1 MRHWLVVYLLQV
13 KVFFV
18 RPRCISTVAYHNVIT
33 ASLWISRDRRDAI
46 ASATLAIQAHLRD
59 TGDSNRKLWTID
71 TFTLAMRRGHL
82 LCVQIGTSERIVY
95 RWETNVD
102 KRDNQ
107 APFGALKHHCIAP
120 RVDLLPS
127 EIMETTTTPE
137 EPLPPLC
144 VVKLDVAVRKP
155 SAYATSATS
164 SSNSSSKSK
173 VDASTFSVLLSETQW
188 KVLIPVAN
196 DTCRIPPVPQLMQR
210 TPAYVALAYEISKA
224 PPVAKISSS
233 SSSSTGGGQK
243 STFNA
248 GASSRLSLLDAG
260 RTTTMAADTEGSE
273 DRAKRENRFEEL
285 HEGEREFSPYFYVVE
300 LAKFSETFWQRY
312 DQTWWFDKTKTSVID
327 GMYKVVHCGFEPFA
341 KVSTDAFAGCFRVA
355 QCSLD
360 GFGAYSE
367 PLLLEPVTADEA
379 SSQPRVDSNSSA
391 GLVNKLRS
399 LQRSSSPPG
408 PGTGYDDCSATLVES
423 KARLQQLLATVY
435 APTSNSFPHFKAL
448 FGFPNDE
455 DVDSV
460 MRALELL
467 KRDLGASNRELAL
480 LLLALRRLKTRGRK
494 VRVRKLWIVTWIENL
509 QLLERLVPELDC
521 YPIEFFA
528 KVTTKLHE
536 LVQDMFSIVMAL
548 SSNGWL
554 RQ

>member
-18 RPRCISTVAYHNVIT
+18 RPRRISTAAYHNAIT
-33 ASLWISRDRRDAI
+33 ASLWISRDRHDAI
-46 ASATLAIQAHLRD
+46 TSATLAIQGHLRD
-59 TGDSNRKLWTID
+59 TGDSNRKLWIID

-82 LCVQIGTSERIVY
+82 LCVQIGTSKRIVY
-95 RWETNVD
+95 QWETNVD

-107 APFGALKHHCIAP
+107 APFGALKHHSIAP
-120 RVDLLPS
+120 RVDLQPN
-127 EIMETTTTPE
+127 EIMETTATPE

-173 VDASTFSVLLSETQW
+173 VDASTFSILLSETQW

-210 TPAYVALAYEISKA
+210 TPAHVVLAYEISKA
-224 PPVAKISSS
+224 PPVAKTS
-233 SSSSTGGGQK
+233 SSSSTGGGRK

-248 GASSRLSLLDAG
+248 R

-285 HEGEREFSPYFYVVE
+285 YEGEREFSPYFYVVE

-360 GFGAYSE
+360 SFGAYSE
-367 PLLLEPVTADEA
+367 PLLLEPVTADET

-408 PGTGYDDCSATLVES
+408 PGNGYDDCSATLIES
-423 KARLQQLLATVY
+423 KARLQQLLVTIY
-435 APTSNSFPHFKAL
+435 APTSKSFPHFEAL

-455 DVDSV
+455 DVESV

-480 LLLALRRLKTRGRK
+480 LLLALRRLKTLGRK
-494 VRVRKLWIVTWIENL
+494 VRVRKLWVVTWIENL

-521 YPIEFFA
+521 YPVELFA